1 MSFQTPNQPAHTQP
15 VQPQTVHAPQGWQ
28 PNPAGGYPAAPYG
41 YGQPPQFQSPQKGKG
56 FAVTA
61 LVLGI
66 LGCCFGL
73 IPILGFVSFPLAV
86 IGLVFGIIGVVGGLK
101 GTRSGK
107 VMAIVGSILCVLAL
121 VLAIVGV
128 VIVNNAVNELGESL
142 DEVSGGSTSQILEDN
157 LDVQLG
163 QFVTDGNEY
172 IESGKMVVT
181 LRNKGTET
189 ASFSVDIEAVD
200 ASGNRIEDDT
210 AYVSDLAP
218 GQSSNQDIF
227 VLVPSDQYDA
237 LKGATFK
244 VIEAS
249 MY

>member
-1 MSFQTPNQPAHTQP
+1 MSFQTPQQPAQP
-15 VQPQTVHAPQGWQ
+15 PQGWQ
-28 PNPAGGYPAAPYG
+28 QNPGGYPAAPYG
-41 YGQPPQFQSPQKGKG
+41 YGQHSPQFQPQQKGKG

-86 IGLVFGIIGVVGGLK
+86 VGLVFGIIGVIGGLK

-107 VMAIVGSILCVLAL
+107 IMAIVGSILCVLAL

-142 DEVSGGSTSQILEDN
+142 DEVSGGNTSQILDNN

-172 IESGKMVVT
+172 IESGKLVVT
-181 LRNKGTET
+181 LRNKGNET
-189 ASFSVDIEAVD
+189 ASFSVAVEAVD

-218 GQSSNQDIF
+218 GQSSKQDIF
-227 VLVPSDQYDA
+227 VLVPSDQFDA

>member
-1 MSFQTPNQPAHTQP
+1 MSFQTPSQPAQP
-15 VQPQTVHAPQGWQ
+15 SQGWQ
-28 PNPAGGYPAAPYG
+28 PNPGGYPAAPYG
-41 YGQPPQFQSPQKGKG
+41 YGQQPPQFQPPQKGKG
-56 FAVTA
+56 FAITA

-73 IPILGFVSFPLAV
+73 IPILGFVSFPLAAV
-86 IGLVFGIIGVVGGLK
+86 GLVFGIIGVVGGLK

-107 VMAIVGSILCVLAL
+107 IMAIVGSILCVLAL

-142 DEVSGGSTSQILEDN
+142 DEVSGGNTSQILDNN

-163 QFVTDGNEY
+163 QFATDGNEY

-181 LRNKGTET
+181 LRNKGNET
-189 ASFSVDIEAVD
+189 ASFSVSIEAVD

-218 GQSSNQDIF
+218 GQSSNQDVF